1 MGREGEGGGKGGKWG
16 RGLGYEG
23 GAHNEKAVFP
33 GEGGGVVGGATQPP
47 NIYNIIFYVPVP
59 LYRVPLMILVPNI

>member
-1 MGREGEGGGKGGKWG
+1 MVWMGREGEGGGKGGKWG

-33 GEGGGVVGGATQPP
+33 GEGGG
-47 NIYNIIFYVPVP
+47 
-59 LYRVPLMILVPNI
+59 